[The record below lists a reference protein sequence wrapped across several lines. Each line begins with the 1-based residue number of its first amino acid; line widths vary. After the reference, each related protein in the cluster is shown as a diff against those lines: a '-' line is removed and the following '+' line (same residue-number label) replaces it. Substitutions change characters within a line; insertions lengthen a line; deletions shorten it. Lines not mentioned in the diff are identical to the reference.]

1 MKSIEHIVLIDDN
14 RTTHYISEHLIK
26 CFDPN
31 IKTTCFSNGGSAL
44 AYFNSL
50 SEYSNPQFRSIPNLV
65 ILDLSMPDMNGWEV
79 LEEFERL
86 RLFHMQS
93 IDVIILSN
101 SDYDEDIKRSEV
113 NPFCKGYIVKPLTLE
128 KLSNAITILR
138 NGFIAG

>member
-1 MKSIEHIVLIDDN
+1 
-14 RTTHYISEHLIK
+14 
-26 CFDPN
+26 
-31 IKTTCFSNGGSAL
+31 
-44 AYFNSL
+44 
-50 SEYSNPQFRSIPNLV
+50 
-65 ILDLSMPDMNGWEV
+65 MNGWEV

-101 SDYDEDIKRSEV
+101 SDYDEDIKRSDV